1 MVTTGKI
8 TEEMISY
15 FGKDT
20 RRIAH
25 FLKVYGYAKTIGE
38 LEGISEE
45 KQYILE
51 VTALMHDIGIK
62 VSEKKYNS
70 SAGNYQEL
78 EGPAEAEKILKKLGM
93 PENIIERVK
102 FLIAHHHTYNEV
114 DNIDYRILIEAD
126 FLVNAAE
133 DNMEKKAIQAV
144 KDKIFRT
151 KTGIQL
157 LEVQFLA
164 DER

>member
-25 FLKVYGYAKTIGE
+25 FLKVYGFAKTIGE
-38 LEGISEE
+38 LEGISAE

-62 VSEKKYNS
+62 VSEEKYNS
-70 SAGNYQEL
+70 SAGNYQEV
-78 EGPAEAEKILKKLGM
+78 EGPAEAEKILKRLDFPKD
-93 PENIIERVK
+93 IIERVK
-102 FLIAHHHTYNEV
+102 FLIGHHHTYDKV
-114 DNIDYRILIEAD
+114 DDVDYQILIEAD

-151 KTGIQL
+151 KAGIQL

-164 DER
+164 DKR